1 MNKKGMTVVEL
12 IVSFSLT
19 MVIVVFLIQIIIN
32 LSKIYDNNTKKTE
45 LLNSQAIISDSINT
59 AFIRKQLVNVSDCGD
74 DCYKFYYKT
83 GDTDTLKLENG
94 VLTFDNVAI
103 KLNNATYGEIMLD
116 AIYMPTID
124 DESNN
129 ALLILDIP
137 IESQIDYNFDVRVVY
152 SFNSYTSSLDN
163 YFMYQG
169 SNYLELKGNIYQVLD
184 SETKYVEPG
193 YTVYDKSGN
202 VVSGNVT
209 VESNLPAY
217 PYGTGTYEI
226 KYKLKDKSGNIIS
239 EITRS
244 IVVEA
249 GSYQITNIFV
259 NGSFEDGFTGWNSNL
274 FNKGGVTLTDIQK
287 THGNNSI
294 YVKAIGDKKEKG
306 AKYLTPI
313 SVIEGHIYYASVDTF
328 LESYTS
334 STRNSSLFL
343 SNGEGI
349 SKYVDFDRKILY
361 QWQRSSLIFTSEST
375 TTYKDIRL
383 GQVVSSNS
391 IYEAYVDSV
400 MLIDLTEA
408 FGAGRE
414 PSKEWCDENI
424 KYFDGTISIN
434 Y

>member
-94 VLTFDNVAI
+94 ILTFDNVAI

-184 SETKYVEPG
+184 SKTKYVEPG

-202 VVSGNVT
+202 VVSGNVS

-226 KYKLKDKSGNIIS
+226 KYKLKDKSGNVIS

-249 GSYQITNIFV
+249 GTYQITNMFV

-274 FNKGGVTLTDIQK
+274 WGKGGVTLSTTQQS
-287 THGNNSI
+287 HGNNSI
-294 YVKAIGDKKEKG
+294 YVKAIGDNKEKG
-306 AKYLTPI
+306 AAYLTPI
-313 SVIEGHIYYASVDTF
+313 SVKKDHKYYIAVDTF
-328 LESYTS
+328 LDSYTS
-334 STRNSSLFL
+334 SYHNNVLYLYDGTNPSLDLVFNS
-343 SNGEGI
+343 N
-349 SKYVDFDRKILY
+349 ILY
-361 QWQRSSLIFTSEST
+361 EWQKSSGLFTSKVT
-375 TTYKDIRL
+375 TNYNDIRI
-383 GQVVSSNS
+383 GQVFTGIS

-400 MLIDLTEA
+400 ILIDLTEA

>member
-32 LSKIYDNNTKKTE
+32 LSKIYDSNSKKTE

-59 AFIRKQLVNVSDCGD
+59 AFISKQLVNVSDCGD
-74 DCYKFYYKT
+74 NCYKFYYKT
-83 GDTDTLKLENG
+83 GDTDTLKLEND
-94 VLTFDNVAI
+94 VLTFDNVAM

-116 AIYMPTID
+116 AIYMPTIED
-124 DESNN
+124 DSNN

-137 IESQIDYNFDVRVVY
+137 IESQIDYNFDVRVIY

-184 SETKYVEPG
+184 SVTKYVEPG

-202 VVSGNVT
+202 VVSGNVSI
-209 VESNLPAY
+209 ESTLPAY

-226 KYKLKDKSGNIIS
+226 KYKLKDKSGNVIS

-244 IVVEA
+244 VVVEA
-249 GSYQITNIFV
+249 GSYQITNMFV

-274 FNKGGVTLTDIQK
+274 FNKGGVTLSTTQQS
-287 THGNNSI
+287 HGNNSI
-294 YVKAIGDKKEKG
+294 YVKAIGDKKEKAAG
-306 AKYLTPI
+306 YLTPI
-313 SVIEGHIYYASVDTF
+313 SLIKDHKYYFSVDTYF
-328 LESYTS
+328 NDYS
-334 STRNSSLFL
+334 SGFGVIGVLIDASGDQKRANYNS
-343 SNGEGI
+343 N
-349 SKYVDFDRKILY
+349 ILY
-361 QWQRSSLIFTSEST
+361 QWQKSSRLFTAT
-375 TTYKDIRL
+375 TSASHADIRI
-383 GQVVSSNS
+383 GQVFSADSV
-391 IYEAYVDSV
+391 YEAYVDSV
-400 MLIDLTEA
+400 ILIDLTEA

>member
-94 VLTFDNVAI
+94 VLTFDNVAM
-103 KLNNATYGEIMLD
+103 KLKNATYGEIMLD

-129 ALLILDIP
+129 ALLILYIP

-202 VVSGNVT
+202 VVSGNVSI
-209 VESNLPAY
+209 ESNLPAY

-244 IVVEA
+244 VVVEP
-249 GSYQITNIFV
+249 GTYQITNMFV

-274 FNKGGVTLTDIQK
+274 YNKGGVTLSTTQK

-294 YVKAIGDKKEKG
+294 YATPVNDGERAAFYTNSTIKLLKNHKYYFATDAFYESSPSVRSVLLTLVKDGGYTRHLIGD
-306 AKYLTPI
+306 I
-313 SVIEGHIYYASVDTF
+313 SVLYEWQK
-328 LESYTS
+328 
-334 STRNSSLFL
+334 L
-343 SNGEGI
+343 SEI
-349 SKYVDFDRKILY
+349 ITVPIDVEYS
-361 QWQRSSLIFTSEST
+361 
-375 TTYKDIRL
+375 DIRV
-383 GQVVSSNS
+383 GHSYGNS
-391 IYEAYVDSV
+391 EKYEVYVDSV
-400 MLIDLTEA
+400 ILIDLTEA